1 MSFSK
6 LFALIFLAGVVLSA
20 CKDRYDTSDEVVVRV
35 YNDVLLRSDLT
46 AKMPYGQSEADS
58 TRLADQIIKNW
69 INTKTV
75 LNFAE
80 RNLSES
86 QKDFS
91 KQLQEYR
98 NSLVVYAYER
108 ELINQ
113 KLDTIVSER
122 EMKAYY
128 DANSEIFKLKS
139 YIVKLRFVK
148 LNVEAPKQKKLQKWF
163 QSDDEEDF
171 QKLYDYCQQ
180 YADNF
185 YFEENEW
192 LYLQD
197 VLKEVPIS
205 VTDWNSF
212 LQNTKYF
219 EFESDSF
226 QYLVRF
232 FDYKLKDDRSPM
244 SLERGKITD
253 LILNRRK
260 VELINQMRDDVVKE
274 SYANNKIQVNK

>member
-6 LFALIFLAGVVLSA
+6 LFALIFLAGVVLSS
-20 CKDRYDTSDEVVVRV
+20 CKDRYDTSDEVLVRV
-35 YNDVLLRSDLT
+35 YNDVLLRSELA
-46 AKMPYGQSEADS
+46 AKMPFGQSPVDS
-58 TRLADQIIKNW
+58 ARQADQIIKNW
-69 INTKTV
+69 INTKAV

-113 KLDTIVSER
+113 KLDTVISEK
-122 EMKAYY
+122 EMRAYY
-128 DANSEIFKLKS
+128 EANIENFKLKS

-148 LNVEAPKQKKLQKWF
+148 LNVEAPKQKNLQKWF

-171 QKLYDYCQQ
+171 EKLYEYCQH

-185 YFEENEW
+185 YFEDNEW

-197 VLKEVPIS
+197 VLKEVPIN
-205 VTDWNSF
+205 VTDWDSF

-232 FDYKLKDDRSPM
+232 FDYKLKGDRSPL
-244 SLERGKITD
+244 SLEKGRITD

>member
-6 LFALIFLAGVVLSA
+6 LFALIFLTGVVLSS
-20 CKDRYDTSDEVVVRV
+20 CKDRYDTSDEVLVRV
-35 YNDVLLRSDLT
+35 YNDVLLRSELA
-46 AKMPYGQSEADS
+46 AKIPFGQSPADS
-58 TRLADQIIKNW
+58 ARLADRIIKNW
-69 INTKTV
+69 INTKAV

-113 KLDTIVSER
+113 KLDTIVSDR

-128 DANSEIFKLKS
+128 EANIENFKLKS

-163 QSDDEEDF
+163 QSDDDKDF
-171 QKLYDYCQQ
+171 EKLYDYCQQ

-197 VLKEVPIS
+197 VLKEVPIN

-244 SLERGKITD
+244 SLEKGKITD

>member
-6 LFALIFLAGVVLSA
+6 LFTFIFLAGVILSS
-20 CKDRYDTSDEVVVRV
+20 CKDQYDTSDEVVVRV
-35 YNDVLLRSDLT
+35 YNDVLLRSELA
-46 AKMPYGQSEADS
+46 AKMPYGQSETDS
-58 TRLADQIIKNW
+58 TKLADQIIKNW
-69 INTKTV
+69 INTKAV

-91 KQLQEYR
+91 KQLQEYK

-113 KLDTIVSER
+113 KLDTVISDR

-128 DANSEIFKLKS
+128 EANIENFKLKS

-148 LNVEAPKQKKLQKWF
+148 LNIEAPKQKELQKWF
-163 QSDDEEDF
+163 QSDKEEDF
-171 QKLYDYCQQ
+171 EKLYDYCQQ
-180 YADNF
+180 YAENF
-185 YFEENEW
+185 YFEDNEW

-197 VLKEVPIS
+197 VLKEVPIN

-232 FDYKLKDDRSPM
+232 FDYKLKDDRSPL
-244 SLERGKITD
+244 SLETGRITD

-260 VELINQMRDDVVKE
+260 VELINQMRDDVVKD
-274 SYANNKIQVNK
+274 SYGNNKIQVNK

>member
-6 LFALIFLAGVVLSA
+6 LFALIFLAGVVLSS

-35 YNDVLLRSDLT
+35 YNDVLLRSDLAT
-46 AKMPYGQSEADS
+46 KMPYGQSEADS

-113 KLDTIVSER
+113 KLDTVISDT

-128 DANSEIFKLKS
+128 DANIENFKLKS

-148 LNVEAPKQKKLQKWF
+148 LNIEAPKQKKLQKWF

-171 QKLYDYCQQ
+171 ERLYEYCQQ
-180 YADNF
+180 YAENF
-185 YFEENEW
+185 YFEDNEW

-197 VLKEVPIS
+197 VLKEVPIN
-205 VTDWNSF
+205 VTDWNRF

-219 EFESDSF
+219 EFESNSF

-232 FDYKLKDDRSPM
+232 FDYKLKDDRSPL
-244 SLERGKITD
+244 SLEKGRITD
-253 LILNRRK
+253 LVLNRRK